1 MNKSGFVLI
10 ELNLYAVGHYSG
22 AEYNE
27 VVFITPQDFVKYFGS
42 GQDTDAETFDEYVK
56 ELWDGRELSVGELDG
71 KHSEVYG
78 EVEVDFWDAN
88 RIAEYWEQPSNDGEI
103 LLDAIVY
110 GAMGN
115 SITFDDRQK
124 FIDTINKNVDDLV
137 TNIGTKVTVECR
149 VPKDKVEELHRF
161 VEQLN
166 KK

>member
-71 KHSEVYG
+71 KHSDVYG

-88 RIAEYWEQPSNDGEI
+88 RIAEYWEQPSNDGDRLLDKIGYEIVPDSMQYKKRREI
-103 LLDAIVY
+103 LEEIQQHVKDVVE
-110 GAMGN
+110 
-115 SITFDDRQK
+115 S
-124 FIDTINKNVDDLV
+124 
-137 TNIGTKVTVECR
+137 IGTKVTISCK
-149 VPKDKVEELHRF
+149 VPKDKVKELETF
-161 VEQLN
+161 VAKLN
-166 KK
+166 EK